1 VSSTTPNISSSAAS
15 GGNWHPAG
23 VSEKR
28 PTNSELKLQQ
38 LEEKEEREA
47 AEEKGILELF
57 DAADEPLQRDAD
69 RQPDQ

>member
-1 VSSTTPNISSSAAS
+1 MP
-15 GGNWHPAG
+15 
-23 VSEKR
+23 EKR

-38 LEEKEEREA
+38 LEEKEERDA
-47 AEEKGILELF
+47 AGEKGILELF